1 MRLRLSIG
9 LLLATTGLVFGQT
22 RVAVDSVGEAWPRL
36 TDFGADGV
44 IDEALHLTPDL
55 IGYQIG
61 RWQPVSV
68 NEDIYQG
75 DWSAT
80 GGFLR
85 FDFAFLGLINPPGP
99 LALVEDNYAPFMY
112 GPNPFVGY
120 IEFDVDSSAQT
131 GGEVDFPEFRYLG
144 NLGRFGGRAT
154 DPVWGNR
161 MAVCRTDIDSQLTS
175 PPLIERSGEEFHL
188 ACFGDGIEAITEING
203 DGDGIFEWGE
213 LWVLQTTWL
222 HRAHV
227 FERFSGAGGDGV
239 YEPPVD
245 VVFDH
250 RLDLNWTI
258 VTVVFPL
265 TNLAAASARQEIEQ
279 PHNGSDADQASILEG
294 LVDLRDSVMA
304 IPAGD
309 ALRFEPDF
317 DVVRDWETAT
327 PATNLNPDQW
337 RVNLIVGM
345 PYAIEDVSGA
355 FFAPTDVQPEPLL
368 GDFDG
373 DGVVKA
379 ADLILFDTFLT
390 DNDGAFPDDADGA
403 TDGAI
408 TIEAFGIGFCMYDLN
423 YDGVI
428 DDADRNLIQI
438 MGDLDF
444 DLDVDFNDLSIFVTL
459 LLHPE
464 MVPVPVPPGD
474 LVALIDRADFDRN
487 GLVNG
492 RDIQGFTSRL
502 LAE

>member
-1 MRLRLSIG
+1 MRWRLIIA
-9 LLLATTGLVFGQT
+9 LIIATAHVAVGQT
-22 RVAVDSVGEAWPRL
+22 RVAVDSVGEAWPRR
-36 TDFGADGV
+36 TDFGADGI
-44 IDEALHLTPDL
+44 IDETQHLTPDL

-61 RWQPVSV
+61 RWQPLDVTES
-68 NEDIYQG
+68 IYVG

-99 LALVEDNYAPFMY
+99 LALVEDDYQPYMY

-120 IEFDVDSSAQT
+120 VEFDVDASAQT
-131 GGEVDFPEFRYLG
+131 GGEVDFPEFRFLG
-144 NLGRFGGRAT
+144 NLGRFGGRVN
-154 DPVWGNR
+154 DPVWGDR
-161 MAVCRTDIDSQLTS
+161 MAVCGSDIDNQLATT
-175 PPLIERSGEEFHL
+175 PWVERSGEEFHL
-188 ACFGDGIEAITEING
+188 ACTGDGIEGITELNG
-203 DGDGIFEWGE
+203 DGDSTFEWGE
-213 LWVLQTTWL
+213 LWMVHTTWL

-245 VVFDH
+245 VLFDH

-265 TNLAAASARQEIEQ
+265 TNIASAAARQEIEQ
-279 PHNGSDADQASILEG
+279 PHNGNDGDQASILEG
-294 LVDLRDSVMA
+294 LVDLRNSVMA

-309 ALRFEPDF
+309 AIRFEPDF
-317 DVVRDWETAT
+317 DVVRDWETTT
-327 PATNLNPDQW
+327 PGLQLNPNLW

-379 ADLILFDTFLT
+379 EDFTLFDTFLT
-390 DNDGAFPDDADGA
+390 DHDGVFPDDADGEV
-403 TDGAI
+403 DGAI
-408 TIEAFGIGFCMYDLN
+408 HIDAFGIGFCMYDLN

-428 DDADRNLIQI
+428 DDIDRDLIQI

-459 LLHPE
+459 LINPD

-474 LVALIDRADFDRN
+474 LAALMDRADFDRN
-487 GLVNG
+487 GVVNG